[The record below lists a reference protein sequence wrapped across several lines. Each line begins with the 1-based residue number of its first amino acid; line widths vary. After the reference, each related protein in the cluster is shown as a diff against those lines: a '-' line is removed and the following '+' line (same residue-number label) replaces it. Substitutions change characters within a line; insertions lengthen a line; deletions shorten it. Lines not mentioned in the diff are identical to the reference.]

1 MNHELV
7 LDLDE
12 WRVTL
17 VDGTHALIWAHS
29 YGIDEDRTVFNV
41 LMRGKP
47 HYIVPVASFPTDA
60 VAEVRSA

>member
-17 VDGTHALIWAHS
+17 VTGIDVVVWAHS
-29 YGIDEDRTVFNV
+29 YGTDGDKTVFNV

-47 HYIVPVASFPTDA
+47 HYIVPVASFPTAA
-60 VAEVRSA
+60 VAEVRSS